1 MPACGPFVD
10 WRPRRVRRGRRVR
23 VKAPPHPTSPPA
35 AERDVRLR
43 PREDMDMDR
52 HLGRCGGVDSGL
64 RDARLVSGRP
74 AGQLTTYSSSLIIL
88 LFC

>member
-10 WRPRRVRRGRRVR
+10 WQPRPATRPPRASRARES
-23 VKAPPHPTSPPA
+23 APHPPSPPA

-52 HLGRCGGVDSGL
+52 HLGTAGVVVWSVDSGL
-64 RDARLVSGRP
+64 RDADRP
-74 AGQLTTYSSSLIIL
+74 DAAWLAVGPPDS
-88 LFC
+88 

>member
-52 HLGRCGGVDSGL
+52 HLGTAGVVVWTVDCETRAWLAVGPPDS
-64 RDARLVSGRP
+64 
-74 AGQLTTYSSSLIIL
+74 
-88 LFC
+88 